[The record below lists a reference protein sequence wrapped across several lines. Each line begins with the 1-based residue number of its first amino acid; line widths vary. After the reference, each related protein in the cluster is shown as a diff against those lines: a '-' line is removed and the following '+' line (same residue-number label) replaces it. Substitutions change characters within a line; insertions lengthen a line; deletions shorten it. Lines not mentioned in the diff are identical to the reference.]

1 MTRKEQ
7 IVQTC
12 MDIFSEKGAKG
23 LTMKAIA
30 ERVDISEP
38 AIYRHFHNKEAVII
52 AMIRQVRDELFLR
65 VDEILR
71 RPMAAMEKLERIY
84 DHHLFYLK
92 EKKGI
97 TVALLSESFF
107 YDQPE
112 ARRYMLFFSN
122 DYHKRIQEVI
132 ALGIEKG
139 EIPDTVN
146 PHAASILFMGALQ
159 HLVTLFRL
167 TGDEEK
173 LDLISGEVFR
183 HLKKVFTGREET

>member
-1 MTRKEQ
+1 
-7 IVQTC
+7 

-30 ERVDISEP
+30 EKVSISEP
-38 AIYRHFHNKEAVII
+38 AIYRHFHDKEAMIV

-65 VDEILR
+65 VDKILR
-71 RPMAAMEKLERIY
+71 CSLTSLEKLKRIY
-84 DHHLFYLK
+84 THHLSYLK

-112 ARRYMLFFSN
+112 ARQQMLFFSN
-122 DYHKRIQEVI
+122 GYHKKIQAVI
-132 ALGIEKG
+132 ALGIEKS
-139 EIPDTVN
+139 EIPDTVD

-173 LDLISGEVFR
+173 LDRAAGEVFR
-183 HLKKVFTGREET
+183 HLKKVFTGREDK